1 MSQEQI
7 LTRFISTVKAE
18 QAEIAEAGMLR
29 PKHELFALGE
39 TSGNY
44 QGLQKALDI
53 LDSIIRDK
61 DEKERTS

>member
-1 MSQEQI
+1 MSQDQV
-7 LTRFISTVKAE
+7 LMKFIGQVKAE

-29 PKHELFALGE
+29 PKRELFALGE

-44 QGLQKALDI
+44 QGLQRALDI

-61 DEKERTS
+61 EEKERSS